1 MFAIIDA
8 GAQHDEER
16 RRSGTVIVPPATR
29 RTDRSYHS
37 PSARVMRRVAG
48 ARGRGRCCS
57 MTKKPSEPSESTSW
71 NVYKAVK
78 KAVRLGTVEA
88 PDKSTAIE
96 KAAQEFKA
104 EAWRLYAVPRR

>member
-1 MFAIIDA
+1 MFDDLDA
-8 GAQHDEER
+8 LIRNDAAQEP
-16 RRSGTVIVPPATR
+16 VIVAPTTR
-29 RTDRSYHS
+29 RTDRSL
-37 PSARVMRRVAG
+37 PQCRVMRRVAG
-48 ARGRGRCCS
+48 ARGRGQCCS
-57 MTKKPSEPSESTSW
+57 MTKKPSEPSEPTRW

-88 PDKSTAIE
+88 PDKSSAIE

>member
-1 MFAIIDA
+1 MFAHLDA
-8 GAQHDEER
+8 LIRDDAAQEP
-16 RRSGTVIVPPATR
+16 VIVAPTTR
-29 RTDRSYHS
+29 RTDRSL
-37 PSARVMRRVAG
+37 PQCPRDATVAG

-57 MTKKPSEPSESTSW
+57 MTKKPSEPSEPTSW

-88 PDKSTAIE
+88 PDKAAAIE

-104 EAWRLYAVPRR
+104 EAWRLYAVPLR

>member
-1 MFAIIDA
+1 LTQARSTTRN
-8 GAQHDEER
+8 GAAQVPLLSR
-16 RRSGTVIVPPATR
+16 RQLAVLTA
-29 RTDRSYHS
+29 HS
-37 PSARVMRRVAG
+37 PSARATRRVAG
-48 ARGRGRCCS
+48 ARGRGRCC
-57 MTKKPSEPSESTSW
+57 KHDEEPSEPSESTSW